1 MEDARRGRSAPCQSA
16 LHGGRVGP
24 GGLGAWG
31 CEAFG
36 NDPARTARDFHTAL
50 AGEFAGAF
58 AEVVF
63 AIADWSPER
72 GFLAPF
78 AEEFRA

>member
-1 MEDARRGRSAPCQSA
+1 MLDEVDRRHANRRFMVAGS
-16 LHGGRVGP
+16 V
-24 GGLGAWG
+24 LGAWG
-31 CEAFG
+31 CGAFG
-36 NDPARTARDFHTAL
+36 NNPARTARDFHTAL